1 MNNFATEKKTVPID
15 SVMPNPFNP
24 NFMDKAT
31 FAKEKAS
38 IKELGM
44 LGSIIVRRHI
54 VPEHYEILDGEHRW
68 KAAKELGYT
77 EMTVEVITRDV
88 PDQEMKLLTILLNN
102 LRGKDDIF
110 KRAAILKELSE
121 GQTQLLPWSAEEV
134 ENEKKL
140 VSFNFDQ
147 YNAESDLPE
156 RTPGMLIVLPL
167 NAEESEVWQA
177 AKAELVSRKLI
188 TTDDAQKKQSIQ
200 MVMWMINMTL
210 GITGRLAPVETPAD
224 KIAELEAIADSY
236 IKPKPEEFQSTVQN
250 VSEEI
255 DRDIDYPGS

>member
-1 MNNFATEKKTVPID
+1 MDNFTTTKIEVPID
-15 SVMPNPFNP
+15 NILPNKFNP
-24 NFMDKAT
+24 NFMDKQT
-31 FAKEKAS
+31 FEKEKNS

-44 LGSIIVRRHI
+44 LGSILVRRHI
-54 VPEHYEILDGEHRW
+54 VPEYYEILDGEHRW

-77 EMTVEVITRDV
+77 KMQVECVIKDV
-88 PDQEMKLLTILLNN
+88 SDQEVKLLTILLNN

-121 GQTQLLPWSAEEV
+121 GQTQLLPWSNEEI
-134 ENEKKL
+134 ENERKL

-147 YNAESDLPE
+147 YNADSELPE
-156 RTPGMLIVLPL
+156 RTPGMLVVLPL

-177 AKAELVSRKLI
+177 AKEELVSRKLI
-188 TTDDAQKKQSIQ
+188 SVDNAKKQQDIQ
-200 MVMWMINMTL
+200 CVMYMIKMTL

-236 IKPKPEEFQSTVQN
+236 TKS
-250 VSEEI
+250 SEEEI
-255 DRDIDYPGS
+255 PVIFPSKTNNDECFYPGD

>member
-1 MNNFATEKKTVPID
+1 MNNFATEKKKVPINN
-15 SVMPNPFNP
+15 VFPNPFNP

-31 FAKEKAS
+31 FEKEKKS
-38 IKELGM
+38 IQELGM

-68 KAAKELGYT
+68 KSCKELGYT
-77 EMTVEVITRDV
+77 EITIEVITKDV
-88 PDQEMKLLTILLNN
+88 SDQEMKLLTILLNN
-102 LRGKDDIF
+102 LRGRDDIF
-110 KRAAILKELSE
+110 KRAAILKELNE
-121 GQTQLLPWSAEEV
+121 GQIQLLPWSTEEI

-140 VSFNFDQ
+140 VSFDFDQ

-177 AKAELVSRKLI
+177 AKAELLSRKLI
-188 TTDDAQKKQSIQ
+188 TLENAKKQQDIQ
-200 MVMWMINMTL
+200 CVMYMIKCTL

-236 IKPKPEEFQSTVQN
+236 AESNKVDDSVSPEEKVN
-250 VSEEI
+250 KEI
-255 DRDIDYPGS
+255 YYPGS